1 MSPLLIYI
9 IKAAC
14 YTAAFYLVYSL
25 FLSKDTLYGRNRAFI
40 LLSVLSSIVFPL
52 ITIQTSMPVRF
63 PLFGKTLGEVLITA
77 NNNGNAPVFAGLDT
91 KKIILLIYF
100 AGLFV
105 FGIKLIIDLAGLAVI
120 MSKGRV
126 KGNRLVVFSG
136 LNTAA
141 FSAFGYIFINSRL
154 SAEEAGEVMRH
165 EQNHLDKY
173 HFFDIALMQL
183 IKVFQW
189 FNPFIYLFDR
199 SLRAVHEY
207 QADENCLRAGT
218 SVLNYQQLIM
228 NQILE
233 TRLFSI
239 SNSFSN
245 PTLVKKRMIMMTK
258 ERSGILANLK
268 LLMVLPVIAMVLV
281 LFSSC
286 RDKTKS
292 SETMEI
298 APPPPH

>member
-25 FLSKDTLYGRNRAFI
+25 LLSKDTLYGRNRAFI
-40 LLSVLSSIVFPL
+40 LLSVLSAIVLPL
-52 ITIQTSMPVRF
+52 ITIKTSMPVRF

-77 NNNGNAPVFAGLDT
+77 NNNGNAPVFEGLDA

-120 MSKGRV
+120 MSKGSV

-141 FSAFGYIFINSRL
+141 FSAFGHIFINSRL
-154 SAEEAGEVMRH
+154 SSEEAGEVMRH

-183 IKVFQW
+183 IKVFL
-189 FNPFIYLFDR
+189 LFTFLTGR
-199 SLRAVHEY
+199 FVR
-207 QADENCLRAGT
+207 C
-218 SVLNYQQLIM
+218 M
-228 NQILE
+228 N
-233 TRLFSI
+233 TRLMR
-239 SNSFSN
+239 
-245 PTLVKKRMIMMTK
+245 TA
-258 ERSGILANLK
+258 SGQEPQFLIT
-268 LLMVLPVIAMVLV
+268 
-281 LFSSC
+281 SSL
-286 RDKTKS
+286 
-292 SETMEI
+292 
-298 APPPPH
+298 